1 MKVAIVGFAPAS
13 RDLAPYSNPEWEI
26 WGMHEL
32 HKFIPRWDRW
42 FELHSPSVFENLPG
56 GAGYT
61 EWLKSQTKPL
71 YMREQFEDI
80 PACQRYPVEEILR
93 AYGRYF
99 TNTVSWMI
107 ALALKEMEAK
117 PDEKHTIG
125 LYGVDMAVGSEYGEQ
140 RPSCEYFIGLAR
152 GKGIEVIVPAE
163 CDLLKTAWLYGF
175 EQEPEIFTR
184 MMARQ
189 NELVTRQH
197 KAAAARMNAQ
207 LEESYLQGATE
218 NNLFLIKNW
227 GTR

>member
-13 RDLAPYSNPEWEI
+13 RGLAPYDNPAWEV

-42 FELHSPSVFENLPG
+42 FELHSPTVFENLPG
-56 GAGYT
+56 GAGYA
-61 EWLKSQTKPL
+61 EWLKSQTKPI
-71 YMREQFEDI
+71 YMRGQFTDI
-80 PACQRYPVEEILR
+80 PACIRYPKEAIMEQF
-93 AYGRYF
+93 GGYF

-107 ALALKEMEAK
+107 ALAMQEMLAK

-175 EQEPEIFTR
+175 EQEPEALLR
-184 MMARQ
+184 MQARQAELYQRHQNAVIARQ
-189 NELVTRQH
+189 NAE
-197 KAAAARMNAQ
+197 K
-207 LEESYLQGATE
+207 EEAYLHGACD
-218 NNLFLIKNW
+218 NNLFLVKNW
-227 GTR
+227 GVG

>member
-13 RDLAPYSNPEWEI
+13 RDLAPYDKPDWEI

-42 FELHSPSVFENLPG
+42 FELHAPSVFENLPG
-56 GAGYT
+56 GGAYA
-61 EWLKSQTKPL
+61 EWLKAQTKPV
-71 YMREQFEDI
+71 YMNAQFDDI
-80 PACQRYPVEEILR
+80 PACQRYPVEEVLR
-93 AYGRYF
+93 TYGRYF

-117 PDEKHTIG
+117 PEEQHTIG
-125 LYGVDMAVGSEYGEQ
+125 LYGVDMAVGTEYGEQ

-175 EQEPEIFTR
+175 EQEPEVFTR

-189 NELVTRQH
+189 AELNGRYQT
-197 KAAAARMNAQ
+197 AMIARINAEK
-207 LEESYLQGATE
+207 EEAFLQGAVD
-218 NNLFLIKNW
+218 NNMFLIKNW
-227 GTR
+227 GAR